1 MSQPMDQFD
10 DDREVPVAVPQIEYS
25 DDRDKSPRRGM
36 AAAILVLQGIVL
48 GLTTPV
54 MISIGN
60 VSAKAAVPVGV
71 GLCVVCILLSGMLR
85 RRWAYAAGWLV
96 QVVSLGLGF
105 VVHMMFVLG
114 VIFLVLWWG
123 AMALSAKIER
133 EKAAA
138 YAAYDRLTPEEQAAR
153 DRAVQEHRPPARE

>member
-1 MSQPMDQFD
+1 MSEQQEPA
-10 DDREVPVAVPQIEYS
+10 PALS

-60 VSAKAAVPVGV
+60 VSWQAAVSVGV
-71 GLCVVCILLSGMLR
+71 GLCVVCLLLSGMLR

-96 QVVSLGLGF
+96 QVVSLALGF

-123 AMALSAKIER
+123 AMVLSSKIER

-138 YAAYDRLTPEEQAAR
+138 YAAYDRLTPEQQAEQDQAV
-153 DRAVQEHRPPARE
+153 RAHRPPARE

>member
-1 MSQPMDQFD
+1 MSETQLT
-10 DDREVPVAVPQIEYS
+10 

-36 AAAILVLQGIVL
+36 AAAILFLQAIVL

-54 MISIGN
+54 MIAVEN
-60 VSAKAAVPVGV
+60 VSWQAAVPVGC
-71 GLCVVCILLSGMLR
+71 GLCLVCLMLSGLLR
-85 RRWAYAAGWLV
+85 HRWAYTAGWLV
-96 QVVSLGLGF
+96 QIVSIVLGI

-114 VIFLVLWWG
+114 AIFLVLWWG

-138 YAAYDRLTPEEQAAR
+138 YAEYDRLTPEEQAER
-153 DRAVQEHRPPARE
+153 DRAVQAHRPPARE

>member
-1 MSQPMDQFD
+1 MSEQQEPT
-10 DDREVPVAVPQIEYS
+10 PALS
-25 DDRDKSPRRGM
+25 DDRDTSPRRGM

-60 VSAKAAVPVGV
+60 VSWQAAVAVGV
-71 GLCVVCILLSGMLR
+71 GLCVVCLLLSGMLR

-96 QVVSLGLGF
+96 QVVSLALGF

-123 AMALSAKIER
+123 AMVLSSKIER

-138 YAAYDRLTPEEQAAR
+138 YAAYDRLTPEQQAEQ
-153 DRAVQEHRPPARE
+153 DRVVRAHRPPARE

>member
-1 MSQPMDQFD
+1 MSDFD
-10 DDREVPVAVPQIEYS
+10 DDREVPIAVPQIQYA

-36 AAAILVLQGIVL
+36 AAAILVLQGITL

-54 MISIGN
+54 MISIGD
-60 VSAKAAVPVGV
+60 VSWQVAVSVGV

-85 RRWAYAAGWLV
+85 RRWAYAAGWVV
-96 QVVSLGLGF
+96 QIASLALGL

-114 VIFLVLWWG
+114 IIFLVLWWG
-123 AMALSAKIER
+123 AMALSSKIER

-138 YAAYDRLTPEEQAAR
+138 YAAYDQLTPEQQAAQ
-153 DRAVQEHRPPARE
+153 DRAVQAHRPPARE

>member
-1 MSQPMDQFD
+1 MSEQQEPT
-10 DDREVPVAVPQIEYS
+10 PALS
-25 DDRDKSPRRGM
+25 DDRDTSPRRGM

-48 GLTTPV
+48 GLTAPV

-60 VSAKAAVPVGV
+60 VSWQAAVSVGV
-71 GLCVVCILLSGMLR
+71 GLCVVCLLLSGMLR

-96 QVVSLGLGF
+96 QLVSLALGL

-123 AMALSAKIER
+123 AMVLSSKIER

-138 YAAYDRLTPEEQAAR
+138 YAAYDRLTPEQQAEQ
-153 DRAVQEHRPPARE
+153 DRVVRAHRPPARE

>member
-1 MSQPMDQFD
+1 MSQFD
-10 DDREVPVAVPQIEYS
+10 DDREVPVAVPQIQYA

-54 MISIGN
+54 MISIGD
-60 VSAKAAVPVGV
+60 VSAKAAVPIGV

-85 RRWAYAAGWLV
+85 SRWAYTAGWLV
-96 QVVSLGLGF
+96 QIVSLALGF

-123 AMALSAKIER
+123 AMVLSTKIER

-138 YAAYDRLTPEEQAAR
+138 YAAYDDLTPEEQAQQ